1 MDLSRVKKLL
11 LLLLE
16 GGEGTEKEKGE
27 KKRERRLKKKMEIS
41 KLSGI
46 DFFVAFLNNF
56 PPFYGRH
63 PRFVEQI
70 FKGSENRERRI
81 TNKSD
86 RRCRQRAD

>member
-11 LLLLE
+11 LLL
-16 GGEGTEKEKGE
+16 GGEEGKEKEKGK

>member
-16 GGEGTEKEKGE
+16 GGEGKEKEKGE

-56 PPFYGRH
+56 PPFMEGILVSSSRYS
-63 PRFVEQI
+63 
-70 FKGSENRERRI
+70 KGARI
-81 TNKSD
+81 ESVV
-86 RRCRQRAD
+86 